1 VKKPAKRQPAK
12 KRRPKPKIIQGP
24 YRELLRGVV
33 TLIEQ
38 GRTASVRSVNAVL
51 TSTYWL
57 IGRRIVENEQSG
69 AQRAA
74 YGETLLKR
82 LAHDLTAEL
91 GRGFSER
98 NLEQMR
104 LFYLGWPISQT
115 VSAKF
120 APPPIS
126 QTLSAKSALPASRQ
140 TPSAESVSA
149 NFPLPWSHYIRLL
162 TVADPNG
169 RKYYEREALLG
180 GWSVRQ
186 LDRQIA
192 SLAYQRT
199 RGARSKPAKDDV
211 LPADA
216 HVRDPLVLEF
226 LNLKDEYSE
235 TDMEE
240 ALIRSLEQFL
250 LEMGNDFAF
259 VARQRRLRVGTEWYR
274 VDLLFFHRR
283 LRCLVI
289 VDLKLGKFTHADAGQ
304 MNLYLNYAREHWT
317 QKHEN
322 PPVGLILCSEKDVSV
337 AHYALGNL
345 ANRVLAREYQLSLP
359 NADNIAERIE
369 TARRLLSASPVRPDA
384 A

>member
-1 VKKPAKRQPAK
+1 MR
-12 KRRPKPKIIQGP
+12 GS

-38 GRTASVRSVNAVL
+38 GRISSVRSVNTVL

-57 IGRRIVENEQSG
+57 VGRRIVEHEQSG
-69 AQRAA
+69 AERAA
-74 YGETLLKR
+74 YGETLLKL

-104 LFYLGWPISQT
+104 LFYLGWSISQTVSAKFVPPPISQT
-115 VSAKF
+115 VSAK
-120 APPPIS
+120 
-126 QTLSAKSALPASRQ
+126 SALPTIRQ
-140 TPSAESVSA
+140 TPSAESVSP
-149 NFPLPWSHYIRLL
+149 NFPLPWSHYVRLL
-162 TVADPNG
+162 TVADSNA
-169 RKYYEREALLG
+169 RKYYEDEALLG

-199 RGARSKPAKDDV
+199 HGARSKAAKDDV

-216 HVRDPLVLEF
+216 HVRDPFVLEF

-235 TDMEE
+235 TDLEE
-240 ALIRSLEQFL
+240 ALIQSLQQFL

-259 VARQRRLRVGTEWYR
+259 VARQRRLRIGNEWYR
-274 VDLLFFHRR
+274 VDLVFFHRR
-283 LRCLVI
+283 LQCLVI

-304 MNLYLNYAREHWT
+304 MNLYLNYAREKWS
-317 QKHEN
+317 HEHEK
-322 PPVGLILCSEKDVSV
+322 PPIGLILCSEKDAAV

-345 ANRVLAREYQLSLP
+345 ANRVLAREYQLKLP
-359 NADNIAERIE
+359 KIDKIEARIE
-369 TARRLLSASPVRPDA
+369 ETRRLLLSASPVHPDA